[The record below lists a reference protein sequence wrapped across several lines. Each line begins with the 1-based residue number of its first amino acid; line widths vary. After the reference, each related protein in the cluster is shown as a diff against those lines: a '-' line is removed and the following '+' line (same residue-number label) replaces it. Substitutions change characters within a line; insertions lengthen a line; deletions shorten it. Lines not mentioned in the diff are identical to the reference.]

1 MENYS
6 ILDLFKDNINEDK
19 YAEIL
24 EMIVSMTVDYT
35 INKDIS
41 NLDNYVVDN
50 PILNE
55 LSKSRGYLCRLSSE
69 NLFQDLEKRKIYS
82 LATLNILL
90 FFYNSVK
97 AEIDFKKKNLELL
110 NNKYIKEFIYF
121 LNEKPVVT
129 KTDLCQHLKISEST
143 LNRFL
148 VKIKPYNL
156 YSVRRYN
163 KRNYYYSTPEHFHLY
178 IIINKMEK
186 ISAMFQ
192 QLK

>member
-6 ILDLFKDNINEDK
+6 IFDLFKDNISEDK
-19 YAEIL
+19 YIEIL
-24 EMIVSMTVDYT
+24 DMIVSMTRGYI
-35 INKDIS
+35 INKDIP
-41 NLDNYVVDN
+41 NLDNYVVDP

-55 LSKSRGYLCRLSSE
+55 LSKSRSYLRRLSSK
-69 NLFQDLEKRKIYS
+69 NIFQDLEKRKIYS
-82 LATLNILL
+82 LATLNVLL
-90 FFYNSVK
+90 FFYYSVK
-97 AEIDFKKKNLELL
+97 AEIDFKEKNLELL
-110 NNKYIKEFIYF
+110 NNKYTKEFIYF
-121 LNEKPVVT
+121 LNENPVVT
-129 KTDLCQHLKISEST
+129 KINLCQHLKISEST

-178 IIINKMEK
+178 IIIDKMEK